1 MDLDPT
7 FCFWL
12 GSQYASLHE
21 FKKVAARR
29 CLLFYTSSHFLEL
42 TRTTMASPIPVQ
54 EPQASPTTATVQGTN
69 TAASI
74 ANPCPE
80 KGSATEAHVEPED
93 LKPFPDSV
101 PDLDAQHGIQK
112 IEAVTL
118 SWSKASLAALLIK

>member
-1 MDLDPT
+1 M
-7 FCFWL
+7 
-12 GSQYASLHE
+12 ASLNT
-21 FKKVAARR
+21 A
-29 CLLFYTSSHFLEL
+29 
-42 TRTTMASPIPVQ
+42 Q
-54 EPQASPTTATVQGTN
+54 EPQANSATATVQGTN
-69 TAASI
+69 NAVSI

-118 SWSKASLAALLIK
+118 SWSKASLAALLIKYVLFITYPVHKPISEPIC